1 MPFVTMN
8 IAKNSILHSR
18 KCTRT
23 PKVHLLLSVF
33 VPPAPSNLYLW
44 IPNSPLLEFLLC
56 AMYCVPYRS
65 SYFLS
70 AKYIFLPF
78 MRWGTFLQSSLFFFF
93 RLCLKFWKLRTLIL
107 ESSFHS
113 DGRVV
118 HTKQKTPVLFI
129 LIEGQGFITSHGC
142 SFVKMGVILQPFCI
156 FSKGQRKNKWT

>member
-1 MPFVTMN
+1 MFILLNIFMGERRMPFVTMN
-8 IAKNSILHSR
+8 IAKNSIFHSQ

-33 VPPAPSNLYLW
+33 VPPAPSSLYLW

-78 MRWGTFLQSSLFFFF
+78 MRWGTLLQSSLFFFF
-93 RLCLKFWKLRTLIL
+93 KIVFEILKVKNFDFRVKFPQWWKSCAHKAKDPGAIYLDWRAR
-107 ESSFHS
+107 FH
-113 DGRVV
+113 
-118 HTKQKTPVLFI
+118 
-129 LIEGQGFITSHGC
+129 
-142 SFVKMGVILQPFCI
+142 
-156 FSKGQRKNKWT
+156 N